1 MAQVGRVA
9 TFCYKLVVKVK
20 LRDLVLLV
28 QELSSFGLKQLME
41 LFESAGQMERVV
53 QRMKAI
59 RGADTLLIL
68 DGYDEFPRELRHS
81 SFLVN
86 LLTDPLKSPLPYS
99 HIILTSRSIVMS
111 EINRHFNST
120 KKPLVNIEV
129 LGLAVNR
136 YSSS

>member
-9 TFCYKLVVKVK
+9 TFCYKLVVKVE
-20 LRDLVLLV
+20 LCDLVPLV

-59 RGADTLLIL
+59 CGADMLLIL

-86 LLTDPLKSPLPYS
+86 LLTDL
-99 HIILTSRSIVMS
+99 
-111 EINRHFNST
+111 
-120 KKPLVNIEV
+120 
-129 LGLAVNR
+129 
-136 YSSS
+136 